1 MLRLVFDI
9 VVTVTMSYLI
19 VMAISTGEINIRGA
33 HYSVQTNPIAFY
45 VGIGFS
51 LLLLIIWVA
60 IASSNIFSAVDS
72 RVKKFGGNYNKNTFK
87 AIVKNALGKSN

>member
-19 VMAISTGEINIRGA
+19 VMAVSTGEINIRGA
-33 HYSVQTNPIAFY
+33 LYSVQASPIGFY

-51 LLLLIIWVA
+51 LVVLIIWVA
-60 IASSNIFSAVDS
+60 IASSNILTAVDS

-87 AIVKNALGKSN
+87 AIIKNALGKSN